1 MHKSDN
7 NNNNNFTGRH
17 QKKRGGRGEGRRGRR
32 GRVESRLGE
41 TMRIASIIQKGMSTG
56 RSSYVEMRALDRLTK
71 HNIKSKV
78 DALRPHAK
86 PESDLAKLLSIITP
100 AVSGGYV
107 NVLTPNGIVR
117 ENELDSLL
125 SIDSDI
131 VMCIRIIESELK
143 KSHKKEIEA
152 TIHTLKELVEERKK
166 EVDRLAQSLR

>member
-1 MHKSDN
+1 MFWMHK
-7 NNNNNFTGRH
+7 NNNFTGRH
-17 QKKRGGRGEGRRGRR
+17 QKKGGGGKR
-32 GRVESRLGE
+32 RVESRLGE
-41 TMRIASIIQKGMSTG
+41 TVRIASIIQKGMRTG

-100 AVSGGYV
+100 AMSGGYV
-107 NVLTPNGIVR
+107 DVLTPNGIVR

-131 VMCIRIIESELK
+131 VMCIGIIESELLK

-152 TIHTLKELVEERKK
+152 IHTLKELVEERKK
-166 EVDRLAQSLR
+166 LIDSLRA

>member
-1 MHKSDN
+1 MHKD
-7 NNNNNFTGRH
+7 NNNFTGRH
-17 QKKRGGRGEGRRGRR
+17 QKKGGGRGR
-32 GRVESRLGE
+32 RVESRLGE
-41 TMRIASIIQKGMSTG
+41 TVRIASIIQKCMSTG

-100 AVSGGYV
+100 AMSGGYV
-107 NVLTPNGIVR
+107 DVLTPNGIVR

-131 VMCIRIIESELK
+131 VMCIGTIESELLK
-143 KSHKKEIEA
+143 KSRKKEIEA
-152 TIHTLKELVEERKK
+152 IHTLKELVEERKK
-166 EVDRLAQSLR
+166 LIDSLRA

>member
-1 MHKSDN
+1 MHKD
-7 NNNNNFTGRH
+7 NNNFTGRH
-17 QKKRGGRGEGRRGRR
+17 QKKGGGRGR
-32 GRVESRLGE
+32 RVESRLGE
-41 TMRIASIIQKGMSTG
+41 TVRIASIIQKCMSSG

-86 PESDLAKLLSIITP
+86 PEGDLAKVLSIITP
-100 AVSGGYV
+100 AMSGGYV
-107 NVLTPNGIVR
+107 DVLTPNGIVR

-131 VMCIRIIESELK
+131 VMCIGTIESELLK

-152 TIHTLKELVEERKK
+152 IHTLKELVEERKK
-166 EVDRLAQSLR
+166 LIDSLRA

>member
-1 MHKSDN
+1 MHKD
-7 NNNNNFTGRH
+7 NNNFTGRH
-17 QKKRGGRGEGRRGRR
+17 QKKGGGGRGR
-32 GRVESRLGE
+32 RVESRLGE
-41 TMRIASIIQKGMSTG
+41 TVRIASIIQKGMRTG

-100 AVSGGYV
+100 AMSGGYV
-107 NVLTPNGIVR
+107 DVLTPNGIVR

-131 VMCIRIIESELK
+131 VMCIGTIESELLN

-152 TIHTLKELVEERKK
+152 IHTLKELVEERKK
-166 EVDRLAQSLR
+166 LIDSLRA

>member
-1 MHKSDN
+1 M
-7 NNNNNFTGRH
+7 
-17 QKKRGGRGEGRRGRR
+17 
-32 GRVESRLGE
+32 ESRLGE
-41 TMRIASIIQKGMSTG
+41 TVRIASIIQKGMRTG

-100 AVSGGYV
+100 AMSGGYV
-107 NVLTPNGIVR
+107 DVLTPNGIVR

-131 VMCIRIIESELK
+131 VMCIGTIESELLN

-152 TIHTLKELVEERKK
+152 IHTLKELVEERKK
-166 EVDRLAQSLR
+166 LIDSLRA

>member
-1 MHKSDN
+1 MHK
-7 NNNNNFTGRH
+7 NNNFTGRH
-17 QKKRGGRGEGRRGRR
+17 QKKGEGGKR
-32 GRVESRLGE
+32 RVESRLGE
-41 TMRIASIIQKGMSTG
+41 TVRIASIIQKGMSTG

-100 AVSGGYV
+100 AMSGGYV
-107 NVLTPNGIVR
+107 DVLTPNGIVR

-131 VMCIRIIESELK
+131 VMCIGIIESELLK
-143 KSHKKEIEA
+143 ESHKKEIEA
-152 TIHTLKELVEERKK
+152 IHTLKELVEERKK
-166 EVDRLAQSLR
+166 LIDSLRA

>member
-1 MHKSDN
+1 MHKD
-7 NNNNNFTGRH
+7 NNNFTGRH
-17 QKKRGGRGEGRRGRR
+17 QNKGGRGR
-32 GRVESRLGE
+32 RVESRLGE
-41 TMRIASIIQKGMSTG
+41 TVRIASIIQRCMSTG

-78 DALRPHAK
+78 DAVRPHAK

-100 AVSGGYV
+100 AMSGGYV
-107 NVLTPNGIVR
+107 DVLTPNGIVR

-131 VMCIRIIESELK
+131 VMCIRTIESELLK

-152 TIHTLKELVEERKK
+152 IHMLKELVEERKK
-166 EVDRLAQSLR
+166 LIDSLRA

>member
-1 MHKSDN
+1 MHK
-7 NNNNNFTGRH
+7 NNNFTGRH
-17 QKKRGGRGEGRRGRR
+17 QKKGGGGRGR
-32 GRVESRLGE
+32 RVESRLGE
-41 TMRIASIIQKGMSTG
+41 TVRIASIIQKCMSTG

-100 AVSGGYV
+100 AMSGGYV
-107 NVLTPNGIVR
+107 DVLTPNGIVR

-131 VMCIRIIESELK
+131 VMCIGTIESELLN

-152 TIHTLKELVEERKK
+152 IHTLKELVEERKK
-166 EVDRLAQSLR
+166 LIDSLRA

>member
-1 MHKSDN
+1 MHKD
-7 NNNNNFTGRH
+7 NNNFTGRH
-17 QKKRGGRGEGRRGRR
+17 QKKGGGRGR
-32 GRVESRLGE
+32 RVESRLGE
-41 TMRIASIIQKGMSTG
+41 TVRIASIIQKCMSTG

-100 AVSGGYV
+100 AMSGGYV
-107 NVLTPNGIVR
+107 DVLTPNGIVR

-131 VMCIRIIESELK
+131 VMCIGTIESELL

-152 TIHTLKELVEERKK
+152 IHMLKELVEERKK
-166 EVDRLAQSLR
+166 LIDSLRA

>member
-1 MHKSDN
+1 MHK
-7 NNNNNFTGRH
+7 NNNFTGRH
-17 QKKRGGRGEGRRGRR
+17 QKKGGGGKR
-32 GRVESRLGE
+32 RVESRLGE
-41 TMRIASIIQKGMSTG
+41 TVRIASIIQKGMRTG

-86 PESDLAKLLSIITP
+86 PESDLAKLLPIITP
-100 AVSGGYV
+100 AMSGGYV
-107 NVLTPNGIVR
+107 DVLTPNGIVR

-131 VMCIRIIESELK
+131 VMCIGIIESELLK

-152 TIHTLKELVEERKK
+152 IHTLKELVEERKK

>member
-1 MHKSDN
+1 MHKD
-7 NNNNNFTGRH
+7 NNNFTGRH
-17 QKKRGGRGEGRRGRR
+17 QKKGGGGRGR
-32 GRVESRLGE
+32 RVESRLGE
-41 TMRIASIIQKGMSTG
+41 TVRIASIIQKCMSTG

-100 AVSGGYV
+100 AMSGGYV
-107 NVLTPNGIVR
+107 DVLTPNGIVR

-131 VMCIRIIESELK
+131 VMCIGTIESELLK

-152 TIHTLKELVEERKK
+152 IHALKELVEERKK
-166 EVDRLAQSLR
+166 LIDSLRA

>member
-1 MHKSDN
+1 MHKD
-7 NNNNNFTGRH
+7 NNNFTGRH
-17 QKKRGGRGEGRRGRR
+17 QKKGGGGRGR
-32 GRVESRLGE
+32 RVESRLGE
-41 TMRIASIIQKGMSTG
+41 TVRIASIIQKCMSTG

-100 AVSGGYV
+100 AMSGGYV
-107 NVLTPNGIVR
+107 DVLTPNGIVR

-131 VMCIRIIESELK
+131 VMCIGTIESELL

-152 TIHTLKELVEERKK
+152 IHTLKELVEERKK
-166 EVDRLAQSLR
+166 LIDSLRA

>member
-1 MHKSDN
+1 MHK
-7 NNNNNFTGRH
+7 NNNFTGRH
-17 QKKRGGRGEGRRGRR
+17 QKKGEGGKR
-32 GRVESRLGE
+32 RVESRLGE
-41 TMRIASIIQKGMSTG
+41 TVRIASIIQKGMRTG

-78 DALRPHAK
+78 DTLRPHAK

-100 AVSGGYV
+100 AMSCGYV
-107 NVLTPNGIVR
+107 DVLTPNGIVR

-131 VMCIRIIESELK
+131 VMCIGIIESELLK

-152 TIHTLKELVEERKK
+152 IHTLKELVEERKK

>member
-1 MHKSDN
+1 MHKD
-7 NNNNNFTGRH
+7 NNNFTGRH
-17 QKKRGGRGEGRRGRR
+17 QNKGGRGR
-32 GRVESRLGE
+32 RVESRLGE
-41 TMRIASIIQKGMSTG
+41 TVRIASIIQRCMSTG

-86 PESDLAKLLSIITP
+86 PESDLAKLLSIITS
-100 AVSGGYV
+100 AMSGGYV
-107 NVLTPNGIVR
+107 DVLTPNGIVR

-131 VMCIRIIESELK
+131 VMCIGTIESELLK

-152 TIHTLKELVEERKK
+152 IHTLKELVEERKK
-166 EVDRLAQSLR
+166 LIDSLRA

>member
-1 MHKSDN
+1 MHKD
-7 NNNNNFTGRH
+7 NNNFTGRH
-17 QKKRGGRGEGRRGRR
+17 QKKGGGGRGR
-32 GRVESRLGE
+32 RVESRLGE
-41 TMRIASIIQKGMSTG
+41 TVRIASIIQKCMSTG

-100 AVSGGYV
+100 AMSGGYV
-107 NVLTPNGIVR
+107 DVLTPNGIVR

-131 VMCIRIIESELK
+131 VMCIGTIESELLTR
-143 KSHKKEIEA
+143 SHKKEIEA
-152 TIHTLKELVEERKK
+152 IHTLKELIEERKK
-166 EVDRLAQSLR
+166 LIDSLRA

>member
-1 MHKSDN
+1 MHKD
-7 NNNNNFTGRH
+7 NNNFTGRH
-17 QKKRGGRGEGRRGRR
+17 QKKGGGGRGR
-32 GRVESRLGE
+32 RVESRLGE
-41 TMRIASIIQKGMSTG
+41 TVRIASIIQKGMSTG

-100 AVSGGYV
+100 AMSGGYV
-107 NVLTPNGIVR
+107 DVLTPNGIVR

-131 VMCIRIIESELK
+131 VMCIGTIESELLN

-152 TIHTLKELVEERKK
+152 IHTLKELVEERKK
-166 EVDRLAQSLR
+166 LIDSLRA

>member
-1 MHKSDN
+1 MHKD
-7 NNNNNFTGRH
+7 NNNFTGRH
-17 QKKRGGRGEGRRGRR
+17 QKKGGGGRGR
-32 GRVESRLGE
+32 RVESRLGE
-41 TMRIASIIQKGMSTG
+41 TVRIASIIQKCMSTG

-100 AVSGGYV
+100 AMSGGYV
-107 NVLTPNGIVR
+107 DVLTPNGIVR

-131 VMCIRIIESELK
+131 VMCIGTIESELLK

-152 TIHTLKELVEERKK
+152 IHMLKELVEERKK
-166 EVDRLAQSLR
+166 LIDSLRA

>member
-1 MHKSDN
+1 MRKD
-7 NNNNNFTGRH
+7 NNNFTGRH
-17 QKKRGGRGEGRRGRR
+17 QKKGRGGRG

-41 TMRIASIIQKGMSTG
+41 TVRIASIIQKCMSTG

-86 PESDLAKLLSIITP
+86 SESDLAKLLSIITP
-100 AVSGGYV
+100 AMSGGYV
-107 NVLTPNGIVR
+107 DVLTPNGIVR

-131 VMCIRIIESELK
+131 VMCIGTIESELLN
-143 KSHKKEIEA
+143 KSYKKEIEA
-152 TIHTLKELVEERKK
+152 IHTLKELVEERKK
-166 EVDRLAQSLR
+166 LIDSLRA

>member
-1 MHKSDN
+1 MHKD
-7 NNNNNFTGRH
+7 NNNFTGRH
-17 QKKRGGRGEGRRGRR
+17 QKKGGGGRGR
-32 GRVESRLGE
+32 RVESRLGE
-41 TMRIASIIQKGMSTG
+41 TVRIASIIQKCMSTG

-86 PESDLAKLLSIITP
+86 PESDLAKVLSIITP
-100 AVSGGYV
+100 AMSGGYV
-107 NVLTPNGIVR
+107 DVLTPNGIVR

-131 VMCIRIIESELK
+131 VMCIGTIESELLN

-152 TIHTLKELVEERKK
+152 IHTLKELVEERKK
-166 EVDRLAQSLR
+166 LIDSLRA

>member
-1 MHKSDN
+1 MHK
-7 NNNNNFTGRH
+7 NNNNFTGRH
-17 QKKRGGRGEGRRGRR
+17 QKKGGGGRGR
-32 GRVESRLGE
+32 RVESRLGE
-41 TMRIASIIQKGMSTG
+41 TVRIASIIQKCMSTG

-100 AVSGGYV
+100 AMSGGYV
-107 NVLTPNGIVR
+107 DVLTPNGIVR

-131 VMCIRIIESELK
+131 VMCIGTIESELLN

-152 TIHTLKELVEERKK
+152 IHTLKELVEERKK
-166 EVDRLAQSLR
+166 LIDSLRA

>member
-1 MHKSDN
+1 LFWMHK

-17 QKKRGGRGEGRRGRR
+17 QKKGGAGGEGRRR
-32 GRVESRLGE
+32 RVESRLGE
-41 TMRIASIIQKGMSTG
+41 TVRIASIIQKGMSTG

-78 DALRPHAK
+78 DALRPHAN
-86 PESDLAKLLSIITP
+86 PESDFAKQLSIITP

-107 NVLTPNGIVR
+107 DVLTPNGIVR

-131 VMCIRIIESELK
+131 VMCIGIIESELLK
-143 KSHKKEIEA
+143 KSHKKAIEA
-152 TIHTLKELVEERKK
+152 TFHTLKELVEERKK
-166 EVDRLAQSLR
+166 LIDSLRA

>member
-1 MHKSDN
+1 MHKD
-7 NNNNNFTGRH
+7 NNNFTGRH
-17 QKKRGGRGEGRRGRR
+17 QKKGGGRGR
-32 GRVESRLGE
+32 RVESRLGE
-41 TMRIASIIQKGMSTG
+41 TVRIASIIQKCMSTG

-100 AVSGGYV
+100 AMSGGYV
-107 NVLTPNGIVR
+107 DVLTPNGIVR

-131 VMCIRIIESELK
+131 VMCIGTIESELLK

-152 TIHTLKELVEERKK
+152 IHALKELVEERKK
-166 EVDRLAQSLR
+166 LIDSLRA

>member
-1 MHKSDN
+1 MHKD
-7 NNNNNFTGRH
+7 NNNFTGRH
-17 QKKRGGRGEGRRGRR
+17 QKKGGRGR
-32 GRVESRLGE
+32 RVESRLGE
-41 TMRIASIIQKGMSTG
+41 TVRIASIIQKGMSTG

-100 AVSGGYV
+100 AMSGGYV
-107 NVLTPNGIVR
+107 DVLTPNGIVR

-131 VMCIRIIESELK
+131 VMCIGTIESELLN

-152 TIHTLKELVEERKK
+152 IHTLKELVEERKK
-166 EVDRLAQSLR
+166 LIDSLRA

>member
-1 MHKSDN
+1 MHKD
-7 NNNNNFTGRH
+7 NNNFTGRH
-17 QKKRGGRGEGRRGRR
+17 QKKGGGGRGR
-32 GRVESRLGE
+32 RVESRLGE
-41 TMRIASIIQKGMSTG
+41 TVRIASIIQKCMSTG

-100 AVSGGYV
+100 AMSGGYV
-107 NVLTPNGIVR
+107 DVLTPNGIVR

-131 VMCIRIIESELK
+131 VMCIGTIESELLN

-152 TIHTLKELVEERKK
+152 IHTLKELVEERKK
-166 EVDRLAQSLR
+166 LIDSLRA

>member
-1 MHKSDN
+1 MHK
-7 NNNNNFTGRH
+7 NNNFTGRH
-17 QKKRGGRGEGRRGRR
+17 QKKGAGGGGR
-32 GRVESRLGE
+32 RVESRLGE
-41 TMRIASIIQKGMSTG
+41 TVRIASIIQKGMSTG

-107 NVLTPNGIVR
+107 DVLTPNGIVR

-131 VMCIRIIESELK
+131 VMCIGIIESELLK
-143 KSHKKEIEA
+143 KSQKKAIEA

-166 EVDRLAQSLR
+166 LIDSLRA

>member
-1 MHKSDN
+1 MHK
-7 NNNNNFTGRH
+7 NNNFTGRH
-17 QKKRGGRGEGRRGRR
+17 QKKGGGGKR
-32 GRVESRLGE
+32 RVESRLGE
-41 TMRIASIIQKGMSTG
+41 TVRIASIIQKGMSTG

-78 DALRPHAK
+78 DALRPYAK

-100 AVSGGYV
+100 AMSGGYV
-107 NVLTPNGIVR
+107 DVLTPNGIVR

-131 VMCIRIIESELK
+131 VMCIGIIESELLK

-152 TIHTLKELVEERKK
+152 IHTLKELVEERKK
-166 EVDRLAQSLR
+166 LVDSLRA